1 MGRLGTDE
9 HLSDGTDVQVHLE
22 LRVVEESER
31 GFLGDDK
38 EMDDDENIEDKI
50 PVY

>member
-9 HLSDGTDVQVHLE
+9 QLSDGTDVQVHLE
-22 LRVVEESER
+22 LRER
-31 GFLGDDK
+31 RGKRGGVLGDDK
-38 EMDDDENIEDKI
+38 DMDDDENVEDKI